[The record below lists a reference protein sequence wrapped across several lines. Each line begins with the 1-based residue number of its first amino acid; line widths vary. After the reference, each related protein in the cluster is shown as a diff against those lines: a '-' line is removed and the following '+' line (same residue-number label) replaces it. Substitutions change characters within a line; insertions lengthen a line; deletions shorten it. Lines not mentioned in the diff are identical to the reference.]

1 MPADGQSTLQSLV
14 AGRVMSETVP
24 GAVYVVFTA
33 DGPAF
38 SGSAGIAGVDGRSPC
53 PDTAFRIA
61 SCTKSFTAAAVLRLR
76 DAGRLSLDDPVARF
90 IDIGPC
96 ELPGAQTVQQAVTVG
111 ALLNM
116 SGGFASDN
124 PWADRQESMS
134 EDEFTALCRR
144 GFTLTGAP
152 GTRYEYS
159 NLGYALLGRVIR
171 QASGME
177 YRQYVTDNLLRPLG
191 LSHSAFDAA
200 QCTAPGGVT
209 VGFHRVGHQW
219 RPAAVSTPGAFSSIG
234 GLYMTANELAAW
246 CRWLAAGYPW
256 GAIGDDILAASSR
269 REMQQLH
276 QLDPARATGPVRV
289 GGYGYGLDVE
299 LHDCGV
305 VVSHRGGYPG
315 FSAQMA
321 WHPETQLGV
330 VILENASYARTPA
343 VTALRHLLA
352 AAGLPTRPEPWPAT
366 IAARDE
372 MERLFA
378 RWDDAVADRLFAD
391 NVDLDMPR
399 QQRCSEIASAALAI
413 GFSEERR
420 HRSLALCEPIST
432 SPANLEWTVRG
443 LHGELRCEITL
454 TSVNPPKVQSIT
466 LSSKGSDC
474 QQDRGAAGDNSV
486 GFAIND

>member
-1 MPADGQSTLQSLV
+1 MPGANMPADAQSALDSLV
-14 AGRVMSETVP
+14 TARVMSETVP

-33 DGPAF
+33 DGPVF
-38 SGSAGIAGVDGRSPC
+38 SGSAGVAGGDGRRPC

-76 DAGRLSLDDPVARF
+76 DAGVLSLDDPVTKF

-96 ELPGAQTVQQAVTVG
+96 ELPGAQTAPQTATIA
-111 ALLNM
+111 ALLAM
-116 SGGFASDN
+116 SGGLATDN

-144 GFTLTGAP
+144 GFTLTSAP

-171 QASGME
+171 QASGAS
-177 YRQYVTDNLLRPLG
+177 YREYVTYSLLRPLG

-209 VGFHRVGHQW
+209 VGFHRVGDQW

-246 CRWLAAGYPW
+246 CSWLAAGYPW
-256 GAIGDDILAASSR
+256 GAVGDDVLAASSR

-276 QLDPARATGPVRV
+276 QLDPVRLQGQVRA

-330 VILENASYARTPA
+330 VILENASYAQTPA
-343 VTALRHLLA
+343 VTALRHVLA
-352 AAGLPTRPEPWPAT
+352 AAGLPTRSALWPAT

-372 MERLFA
+372 VERLLA

-391 NVDLDMPR
+391 NVDLDLPR
-399 QQRCSEIASAALAI
+399 QHRRAEIVSAAKRI
-413 GFSEERR
+413 GFCEECRR
-420 HRSLALCEPIST
+420 RPLASCEPTGT
-432 SPANLEWTVRG
+432 SPANLEWTVTGQR
-443 LHGELRCEITL
+443 GELRCAITL

-474 QQDRGAAGDNSV
+474 RQDRDGGR
-486 GFAIND
+486 